1 MLGQAPRCEPFRQMF
16 DWPDAVVEIATSGA
30 DLESTMQALDA
41 DPDRLTEI
49 SRRNS
54 VEALLRHDW
63 IYRWKKVLE
72 LAGVSPSPATLAREQ
87 YLANIA
93 SAGATFVPKSAATIR
108 AAIPW

>member
-30 DLESTMQALDA
+30 DLESTLQQLNA

-72 LAGVSPSPATLAREQ
+72 IAGVPPSAATLAREQ
-87 YLANIA
+87 RLASIA
-93 SAGATFVPKSAATIR
+93 SAGTAFAPKATPLSPAAR
-108 AAIPW
+108 H